1 MNINRRDFLMS
12 TLMGTTAMATA
23 VSTLTIFAS
32 EPAKEAKT
40 DLKLSFQEGIAPGR
54 CLAEKLDFMEKYG
67 IVGFEPRGVNLGN
80 CVCEYQRLLSGRNI
94 KISAI
99 CAGFKGFI
107 LSENAAVRDKYK
119 STMKDIIAAAGELGS
134 VGVIIVPAS
143 KGQKPG
149 EPYAVNNQNFFVEQ
163 ICMLAEYAEKHNTTV
178 ILEPLN
184 RKEAS
189 SLHQIADVARICRAI
204 NRKGLRCMGDFWHM
218 TREEVSDRD
227 AFISG
232 GEYLKHVHIASRK
245 TRCIPGEDGQ
255 IDNYIEGFKGLKKIK
270 YQGYVSY
277 ECGIKGDRAIL
288 LPTSINRLHEQWRSC

>member
-1 MNINRRDFLMS
+1 MNINRRDFLKS
-12 TLMGTTAMATA
+12 TLRGTTAIAA
-23 VSTLTIFAS
+23 LSPLNILGI
-32 EPAKEAKT
+32 EPAKATKT
-40 DLKLSFQEGIAPGR
+40 ELKLSFQEGIAPGKN
-54 CLAEKLDFMEKYG
+54 LAEKFDFMEKHG
-67 IVGFEPRGVNLGN
+67 IAGFEPRGVNLVN
-80 CVCEYQRLLSGRNI
+80 CVSEYQQLLRGRNI

-107 LSENAAVRDKYK
+107 MSENTALRDLYK
-119 STMKDIIAAAGELGS
+119 STMKEIIAAAGELGS
-134 VGVIIVPAS
+134 VGVIIVPVCN
-143 KGQKPG
+143 GQKPG
-149 EPYAVNNQNFFVEQ
+149 EPQIDNTQNFFIEQ
-163 ICMLAEYAEKHNTTV
+163 MNELAEYAERHNTTV

-189 SLHQIADVARICRAI
+189 SLRTVADVASICRDV

-218 TREEVSDRD
+218 TREEASDRD

-232 GEYLKHVHIASRK
+232 GEYLNHVHIASRK

-288 LPTSINRLHEQWRSC
+288 VPESINLLREQWRYC